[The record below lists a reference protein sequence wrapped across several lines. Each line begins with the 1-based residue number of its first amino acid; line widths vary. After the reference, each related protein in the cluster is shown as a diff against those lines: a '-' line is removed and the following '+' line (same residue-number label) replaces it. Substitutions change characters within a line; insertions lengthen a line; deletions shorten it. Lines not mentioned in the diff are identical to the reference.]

1 MKKIT
6 LLLLLLPFLGLSQV
20 QIGQDILGLSESHQ
34 LGADVSISDN
44 GNIIAIGVPGDDPN
58 GNASGSV
65 KVFSNINGDWIQIGE
80 NINGESESDFF
91 GLALDLSSDGSILA
105 IGAHFNGDSGNVRIF
120 ENQSGVWTQIG
131 QDIDGESIGDQSGWS
146 VSISSDGTIVA
157 IGAPENFNGGSAGHV
172 RIYENQSGVWT
183 QIGQDIDG
191 EANGDKSGRSVSLS
205 LDGNIVAIGASNNDE
220 NGFHSG
226 HVRIYE
232 NQSGVWTQI
241 GQDLDGYAQND
252 NFGRSVSLSSDGY
265 TVAIGSRLSSSPPF
279 SGYAKVYKLQDNSWI
294 QVGLDLN
301 GDGVSDHFGWDIK
314 LSSNGNL
321 LAVSAFLN
329 DSNGSD
335 SGQIKIFYFNSINWI
350 QVGDDILGEDIGV
363 ALGYSIDMTSDGNS
377 IITGTPFFDGNVL
390 NAGLARV
397 FSIASELAIIEVVDD
412 IQGNLNGI
420 NVTAT
425 QLNSINGV
433 SGAIEGV
440 NYTTALDNGTFVD
453 ENNPT
458 TSEIQAIIDQV
469 NDALSLNENDVF
481 NFKIYPNPTKT
492 QFTIQLDPS
501 VQLEKVSIY
510 NTLGQVVL
518 TSEENTI
525 NTSKLSS
532 GSYIVDILTN
542 KGKSSKKLIIE

>member
-1 MKKIT
+1 
-6 LLLLLLPFLGLSQV
+6 
-20 QIGQDILGLSESHQ
+20 
-34 LGADVSISDN
+34 
-44 GNIIAIGVPGDDPN
+44 
-58 GNASGSV
+58 
-65 KVFSNINGDWIQIGE
+65 
-80 NINGESESDFF
+80 
-91 GLALDLSSDGSILA
+91 
-105 IGAHFNGDSGNVRIF
+105 
-120 ENQSGVWTQIG
+120 
-131 QDIDGESIGDQSGWS
+131 
-146 VSISSDGTIVA
+146 
-157 IGAPENFNGGSAGHV
+157 
-172 RIYENQSGVWT
+172 
-183 QIGQDIDG
+183 
-191 EANGDKSGRSVSLS
+191 
-205 LDGNIVAIGASNNDE
+205 
-220 NGFHSG
+220 
-226 HVRIYE
+226 
-232 NQSGVWTQI
+232 
-241 GQDLDGYAQND
+241 
-252 NFGRSVSLSSDGY
+252 
-265 TVAIGSRLSSSPPF
+265 
-279 SGYAKVYKLQDNSWI
+279 VYKLQDNSWI

-335 SGQIKIFYFNSINWI
+335 SGQIKIFYFNSIDWI
-350 QVGDDILGEDIGV
+350 QVGEDILGEDIGV

-377 IITGTPFFDGNVL
+377 IITGTPFFDGNLL

-397 FSIASELAIIEVVDD
+397 FSIALELAIIEVVDD

-458 TSEIQAIIDQV
+458 AAEIQLIIDQV
-469 NDALSLNENDVF
+469 NATLSLNENKLF
-481 NFKIYPNPTKT
+481 SLSIYPNPAKT

-518 TSEENTI
+518 TSEEHI
-525 NTSKLSS
+525 VNTSTLSS
-532 GSYIVDILTN
+532 GSYIVEITTN